1 MTTGIQKQRSQ
12 LGAEQLKHAARWLRD
27 QDVNPTIDQEKFREA
42 IDNKSPEGV
51 LKQVDNDPE
60 FVTVFNPLF
69 ADAKIDGRDECRDE
83 RRRKIVIHDVLVE
96 MHDRGYAE
104 ELVNA

>member
-1 MTTGIQKQRSQ
+1 MQKQRSQ

-27 QDVNPTIDQEKFREA
+27 QDVNPSIDQVKFREA

-51 LKQVDNDPE
+51 LKQVGTDPE
-60 FVTVFNPLF
+60 FITIFSPLF
-69 ADAKIDGRDECRDE
+69 ADAKIDGSVECRDA

-96 MHDRGYAE
+96 MHDRGYAG

>member
-1 MTTGIQKQRSQ
+1 MTTGMQKQRSQ

-27 QDVNPTIDQEKFREA
+27 QA
-42 IDNKSPEGV
+42 ISQTDLVDEITKKSPDGV
-51 LKQVDNDPE
+51 LEQVGTDPE
-60 FVTVFNPLF
+60 FITIFSPLF
-69 ADAKIDGRDECRDE
+69 ADAKIDGSDECRDG

-96 MHDRGYAE
+96 MHDRGYAG